1 MPGHH
6 RAKPKPPIATARKGG
21 SVGPAIGLAVLTV
34 AIAAGLGLLNR
45 LPRPEPQPPPP
56 PPNVSVTR
64 DPAERWLIVQQLLA
78 AGREEEALALLEHAV
93 AMLPEEAA
101 AHEQLHSMLQ
111 AAALADAS
119 AARRLDAQLRRDPE
133 LLTRDD
139 CLRVP
144 AHLLAE
150 QTFDEPFIIT
160 AASQGSDGAPLSEVP
175 TLSEVLGLQRLR
187 RRYGEAI
194 VKHGDPSSLVAN
206 GLGKQPTMPLGEAL
220 CVQCESSSTRNRG
233 QLNRITFTNLDEVLP
248 ANESRQVLASLAAVA
263 AVRRLN
269 RYTLTAAGKQLSGEA
284 PRTASSTPHSSA
296 RWVSPQPRHKGTTV
310 RCTVDD
316 DEVAPV
322 DLLTYAPQAPG
333 SASAGTSTPKLSS
346 CSPRGARSGTNPY
359 P

>member
-1 MPGHH
+1 MPGH
-6 RAKPKPPIATARKGG
+6 RAKPKPPVATARKGG
-21 SVGPAIGLAVLTV
+21 SVGPALGLAVLTV

-45 LPRPEPQPPPP
+45 LPRPEPQPQPSQ
-56 PPNVSVTR
+56 NVSVTR

-150 QTFDEPFIIT
+150 QTFDVPFIIT
-160 AASQGSDGAPLSEVP
+160 AASRGSDGALLSEVP

-248 ANESRQVLASLAAVA
+248 ANESRQVLASFAAVA

-269 RYTLTAAGKQLSGEA
+269 RYTLTAAGKQVSGGA

-310 RCTVDD
+310 RCTVHD

-333 SASAGTSTPKLSS
+333 SASAGTSTPKHSS
-346 CSPRGARSGTNPY
+346 CSPRGARSGTNP
-359 P
+359 